1 MKGRECCFDREST
14 NIVKGMLLLLMFILH
29 FFCFP
34 SWYID
39 GIEYPNLLWLE
50 EYQGHFQIC
59 VAGFTFLTGYLYFF
73 KENKNF
79 NDVMKKWAGIL
90 APYWIVFILL
100 LAAALITNTYTGDF
114 TTILAEAATVE
125 QPVMFF
131 GWYVPY
137 YIFMVV
143 MLWAS
148 VKLIKN
154 DFLLFVV
161 SLCGSVALSYIAE
174 RFTDIDFVI
183 STTEKFSVYFPITV
197 AGYICAKNKIF
208 ERISELLKDKNLK
221 IFCSALF
228 IIVVF
233 MEPSW
238 LYGVNI
244 DNVAFSA
251 IRKCIRIV
259 SIPLFIYG
267 ILEIISFVKCKAA
280 RLVAAEIGKMSM
292 FMWFLHSIFFN
303 CSREVFQKA
312 LYFPKYPIF
321 VLIWGLAVCWIASV
335 PLKYLSDKATWRILS
350 QNTVTKA
357 RKLGE

>member
-90 APYWIVFILL
+90 VPYWIVFILL

-137 YIFMVV
+137 YIFMIAV
-143 MLWAS
+143 LWAS

-197 AGYICAKNKIF
+197 IGYICAKNRVF
-208 ERISELLKDKNLK
+208 ERISVALKSRGLK
-221 IFCSALF
+221 IGFSVLL
-228 IIVVF
+228 IIAVF

-238 LYGVNI
+238 LYGLDISNI
-244 DNVAFSA
+244 VLSA
-251 IRKCIRIV
+251 IRKCIRIL

-267 ILEIISFVKCKAA
+267 LIEIISLVKCKTV

-292 FMWFLHSIFFN
+292 FMWFLHSVFFN
-303 CSREVFQKA
+303 CSKEIFQKV
-312 LYFPKYPIF
+312 LYFPRCPLF
-321 VLIWGLAVCWIASV
+321 VLIWGFAVCWAASV
-335 PLKYLSDKATWRILS
+335 PIKRLSDKITGRI
-350 QNTVTKA
+350 
-357 RKLGE
+357 

>member
-90 APYWIVFILL
+90 VPYWIVFILL

-137 YIFMVV
+137 YILMIAV
-143 MLWAS
+143 LWAS

-183 STTEKFSVYFPITV
+183 STTEKFSVYFPT
-197 AGYICAKNKIF
+197 
-208 ERISELLKDKNLK
+208 
-221 IFCSALF
+221 
-228 IIVVF
+228 
-233 MEPSW
+233 W
-238 LYGVNI
+238 LYGLDISNI
-244 DNVAFSA
+244 VLSA
-251 IRKCIRIV
+251 IRKCIRIL

-267 ILEIISFVKCKAA
+267 LIEIISLVKCKTV

-292 FMWFLHSIFFN
+292 FMWFLHSVFFN
-303 CSREVFQKA
+303 CSKEIFQKV
-312 LYFPKYPIF
+312 LYFPGCPLF
-321 VLIWGLAVCWIASV
+321 VLIWGLAVCWAASV
-335 PLKYLSDKATWRILS
+335 PIKRLSDKITGRI
-350 QNTVTKA
+350 
-357 RKLGE
+357 